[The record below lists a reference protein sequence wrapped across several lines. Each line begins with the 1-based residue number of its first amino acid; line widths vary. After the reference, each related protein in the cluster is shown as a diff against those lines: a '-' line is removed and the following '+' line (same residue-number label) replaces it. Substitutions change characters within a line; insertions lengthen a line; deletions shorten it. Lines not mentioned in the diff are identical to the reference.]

1 MRMKERKNERVE
13 ESVSQ
18 NFSVERVEIERE
30 KSGRTG
36 LKIIKYR
43 GFGEKTTEEKD

>member
-1 MRMKERKNERVE
+1 MITAASCFEKAK
-13 ESVSQ
+13 
-18 NFSVERVEIERE
+18 IERE